1 MHIEYQISE
10 ADFIAARQFS
20 THSRTLWK
28 KYRLW
33 LIRVVGLGFVVIGGL
48 LLTQPL
54 NKAINLLVAGYG
66 VFLCFF
72 SSFTKFQSK
81 MKFRKMTQLHGRYL
95 VDLDETG
102 IHYFTPSGES
112 RVTWNVWSSFA
123 EDTASFVLVYR
134 GSPMFMPIP
143 KRELTPA
150 QITELRTLFETHLP
164 HK

>member
-33 LIRVVGLGFVVIGGL
+33 LIRLVGLAFVVIGGL

-54 NKAINLLVAGYG
+54 NKGINILVVGYG

-95 VDLDETG
+95 VDLDGTG
-102 IHYFTPSGES
+102 IHYFSPSGES
-112 RVTWNVWSSFA
+112 RVTWKVWSSFA
-123 EDTASFVLVYR
+123 EDTASFVLVQR
-134 GSPMFMPIP
+134 GSAMFMPIP
-143 KRELTPA
+143 KRELTTS
-150 QITELRTLFETHLP
+150 QIAELHTLLEKHLP
-164 HK
+164 GK